1 MIIKY
6 LLFIFSI
13 LFFLV
18 FAGLIVKPVKVSE
31 IKISEYKDPFNV
43 ARELYAK
50 MLWKDMD
57 KESDLIK
64 KFSIIKK
71 VTDYMPGFK
80 QAYQELCSNR
90 QKYVASNIEIK
101 DFLKISKQGAESFDD
116 KEMLDC
122 YINTLTSME
131 RYAEALNFMTQEYIQ
146 NQNTPKQ
153 DFYLNN
159 IKRLHNESNIL
170 ELTKAVETYY
180 QKSKTYPGDI
190 LVLVNEGIIEKIPDE
205 PYGGQ
210 YFISRQGQ
218 IKSTTEI
225 AKDNGAK
232 ESKAH
237 GLEAQYN
244 NAQDN
249 IAQDGNK

>member
-13 LFFLV
+13 LLV
-18 FAGLIVKPVKVSE
+18 LIFSGLVIKPVKISE
-31 IKISEYKDPFNV
+31 IKISEYSDPFNI

-57 KESDLIK
+57 KETDLIK

-71 VTDYMPGFK
+71 VVDYMPGFK
-80 QAYQELCSNR
+80 QAYVELCSNR
-90 QKYVASNIEIK
+90 QQYVASNIEIK
-101 DFLKISKQGAESFDD
+101 DFLKISKQGAETFTD

-153 DFYLNN
+153 DFYLDN
-159 IKRLHNESNIL
+159 IKRLHNEKNIL
-170 ELTKAVETYY
+170 DLTKAVEIYY
-180 QKSKTYPGDI
+180 QKTKTYPGDI

-218 IKSTTEI
+218 IKSTSEI
-225 AKDNGAK
+225 TKDTKA
-232 ESKAH
+232 EDSK
-237 GLEAQYN
+237 
-244 NAQDN
+244 
-249 IAQDGNK
+249 